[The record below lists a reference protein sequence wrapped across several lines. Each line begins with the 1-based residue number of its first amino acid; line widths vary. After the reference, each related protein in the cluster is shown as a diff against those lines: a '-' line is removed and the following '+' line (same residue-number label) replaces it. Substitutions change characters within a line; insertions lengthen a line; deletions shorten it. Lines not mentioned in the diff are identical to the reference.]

1 MPAWGPFLAVSLLLL
16 GLLLVLARLS
26 QGVIDEYAPERDDD
40 SEQNTDGQTAESVVR
55 EGSDESR
62 ELVEE
67 SSKSVSDEHRESID
81 QQPVEPPHEPPFEQ
95 TNAHTTES
103 SRDTLGGIDASTDT
117 PGGVDASTDTPER
130 VDTTGDSTDEAF
142 DDRSKPDQPRED
154 LGEEIV
160 LTPQV
165 LMANV
170 AITQVLVV
178 LVLVVAAW
186 YFEIPAAA
194 FGITADAMSTGLPAV
209 ATGVVFG
216 AVLWV
221 ANELS
226 TTLADAVGASYD
238 EQVREML
245 APESPQ
251 GWILLFGGVL
261 PLIAV
266 GEELL
271 FRAALI
277 GVPEAAY
284 GINVWILAIG
294 SSLAFAL
301 GHGAQ
306 GRVGVVVTGALGFVL
321 AAGYIYTGSLLVV
334 IVAHYVINALEFL
347 VHEYLEFEGFSPEAI
362 GL

>member
-1 MPAWGPFLAVSLLLL
+1 MPAWGPFLAVTLLILV
-16 GLLLVLARLS
+16 LLLVFARLS
-26 QGVIDEYAPERDDD
+26 QDVLEEYGPPQEER
-40 SEQNTDGQTAESVVR
+40 SETTQT
-55 EGSDESR
+55 
-62 ELVEE
+62 
-67 SSKSVSDEHRESID
+67 D
-81 QQPVEPPHEPPFEQ
+81 QQETTQTERSVRADMAETQEPSDKPQ
-95 TNAHTTES
+95 
-103 SRDTLGGIDASTDT
+103 ASTDGT
-117 PGGVDASTDTPER
+117 PASVDKPSEARDDSPPSTEATSSTSHEGRQFEPADVHPPGGDTAASDGVASTEQSLEEPFGTPPEEHQ
-130 VDTTGDSTDEAF
+130 S
-142 DDRSKPDQPRED
+142 REPA
-154 LGEEIV
+154 EEIT

-170 AITQVLVV
+170 AFTQLLVVIV
-178 LVLVVAAW
+178 LVLAAW

-209 ATGVVFG
+209 AIGVVFG

-245 APESPQ
+245 APESVQ
-251 GWILLFGGVL
+251 GWILLFVGVL
-261 PLIAV
+261 PLISV

-277 GVPEAAY
+277 GVPEAGY
-284 GINVWILAIG
+284 GLNVWLLALG
-294 SSLAFAL
+294 SSVAFAL

-321 AAGYIYTGSLLVV
+321 AAGYIVTGSLLVV
-334 IVAHYVINALEFL
+334 VVAHYVINALEFY
-347 VHEYLEFEGFSPEAI
+347 VHEYLGFEGFSPEAI